1 MRIHSHYFNRLVFTC
16 LCVLLITTFSGC
28 LFAVPVIQG
37 FKDAGL
43 TENDRATLL
52 QESLKRFHHALED
65 GNRTRLLAYASE
77 EFRDTFKHTLRQ
89 YSRFERVV
97 GAEVDFV
104 DFEDEGYKAKV
115 ESFVKYYKQSYY
127 IVKER
132 LVAQTWEYTY
142 SGGWKLHGY
151 EVLEEEVSQG

>member
-1 MRIHSHYFNRLVFTC
+1 MRIRFYQYHRFVFIC
-16 LCVLLITTFSGC
+16 LCILLVTTLSGC

-43 TENDRATLL
+43 TESDRATLL

-77 EFRDTFKHTLRQ
+77 DFRDTFKETLRQ

-104 DFEDEGYKAKV
+104 DFVDDGYKAKV

-142 SGGWKLHGY
+142 SDGWKLHGY
-151 EVLEEEVSQG
+151 EVLEEEVAQG